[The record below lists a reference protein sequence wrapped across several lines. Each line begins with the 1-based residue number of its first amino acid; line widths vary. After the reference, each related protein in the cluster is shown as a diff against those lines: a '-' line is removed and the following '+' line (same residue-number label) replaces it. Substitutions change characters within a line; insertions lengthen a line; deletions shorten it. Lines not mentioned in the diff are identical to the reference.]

1 MAQAVRYIMQV
12 ILFTMTLTYTLAIS
26 LDMFV
31 IELSGAISIETLNA
45 AFDLIITL
53 MLLFTYCYLSECLTS
68 DLLKIGEIFYNS
80 AWYGW
85 PVKQQKLLI
94 LSIGRGQHVFRLTS
108 LELFECSLA
117 IFSSVNS
124 LRD

>member
-1 MAQAVRYIMQV
+1 
-12 ILFTMTLTYTLAIS
+12 
-26 LDMFV
+26 MFV